1 MRNGLGYALQPMR
14 QYALRRVW
22 HFTTDEQIAH
32 TCETLCIGNSVQSFF
47 NGTLRISG
55 TATTSIVGST
65 AQEAYPHGQGL
76 SFIFH
81 SGRPRPCTAD
91 RKIRRH
97 NCQDRS
103 LAEPDPSSSQCAPEN
118 AGYFPGVNG
127 SASAGPARFTL
138 RLRWCPD
145 WRLRDDSLAC
155 NPSLHCV
162 SFFCELFREL
172 QPLGRRA
179 ATPPDGEWNWSADR
193 KRSTVSDPGR

>member
-1 MRNGLGYALQPMR
+1 
-14 QYALRRVW
+14 
-22 HFTTDEQIAH
+22 
-32 TCETLCIGNSVQSFF
+32 
-47 NGTLRISG
+47 
-55 TATTSIVGST
+55 
-65 AQEAYPHGQGL
+65 
-76 SFIFH
+76 
-81 SGRPRPCTAD
+81 
-91 RKIRRH
+91 
-97 NCQDRS
+97 
-103 LAEPDPSSSQCAPEN
+103 
-118 AGYFPGVNG
+118 VNG

-162 SFFCELFREL
+162 SFFRELFREL